1 MKHLRSA
8 AALAAALAL
17 AVTAAGCG
25 ASSSS
30 SQATSS
36 AALGPAANYDYQN
49 FTYSQGL
56 TAEGRWEGVRAL
68 DYVTLPEDFAAI
80 PLKKA
85 DIEPTEEDIQSL
97 WDNLLESNRIQQ
109 PVTGR
114 AAEEGD
120 IANIDYSGTVDGV
133 VFTGGTAEGYDL
145 TLGSG
150 TFIPGFEDQIV
161 GHNIGDSFDVTVTFP
176 DDYGDSTDE
185 AGNTITLS
193 GKEAVFRVTL
203 NSLAVSVLPEATDA
217 WVEEN
222 FGASNDL
229 HTVAELDQYFHDN
242 LYTSNLTNAVVDY
255 LTENSQVSSIPDVVR
270 NYQVC
275 SQLSYYNSY
284 ASMFGYETL
293 DEFLSGFEEQ
303 IVGHNV
309 GDSFDVTI
317 TFPDGYG
324 DSTDADGNVVT
335 LSGKEAVFHVTLNS
349 LAVSVLPEA
358 TDAWV
363 EENFGA
369 SNDLHTVAD
378 VDQYFHDSLYSSN
391 LTNAVVDYLTEN
403 STVSSIPEVVLNYQ
417 VCSQLS
423 YYNSYAAMFGYETL
437 DEFLA
442 GFMGY
447 DNADALLADTEQDVL
462 NSCNQLLIFQAVA
475 ESLDLAPTEAE
486 LETYASYTESMGEGY
501 VHLLALQDS
510 ALSALRDGAV
520 VS

>member
-176 DDYGDSTDE
+176 EDYGDSTDE

-293 DEFLSGFEEQ
+293 DEFLSGF
-303 IVGHNV
+303 
-309 GDSFDVTI
+309 
-317 TFPDGYG
+317 
-324 DSTDADGNVVT
+324 
-335 LSGKEAVFHVTLNS
+335 
-349 LAVSVLPEA
+349 
-358 TDAWV
+358 
-363 EENFGA
+363 
-369 SNDLHTVAD
+369 
-378 VDQYFHDSLYSSN
+378 
-391 LTNAVVDYLTEN
+391 
-403 STVSSIPEVVLNYQ
+403 
-417 VCSQLS
+417 
-423 YYNSYAAMFGYETL
+423 
-437 DEFLA
+437 
-442 GFMGY
+442 MGY

-475 ESLDLAPTEAE
+475 ESLDLAPTDAE
-486 LETYASYTESMGEGY
+486 LEAYASYTETMGEGY
-501 VHLLALQDS
+501 VHLLALQDRV
-510 ALSALRDGAV
+510 LSTLRDGAAI
-520 VS
+520 S

>member
-176 DDYGDSTDE
+176 DDYGDATDE

-293 DEFLSGFEEQ
+293 DEFLSGF
-303 IVGHNV
+303 
-309 GDSFDVTI
+309 
-317 TFPDGYG
+317 
-324 DSTDADGNVVT
+324 
-335 LSGKEAVFHVTLNS
+335 
-349 LAVSVLPEA
+349 
-358 TDAWV
+358 
-363 EENFGA
+363 
-369 SNDLHTVAD
+369 
-378 VDQYFHDSLYSSN
+378 
-391 LTNAVVDYLTEN
+391 
-403 STVSSIPEVVLNYQ
+403 
-417 VCSQLS
+417 
-423 YYNSYAAMFGYETL
+423 
-437 DEFLA
+437 
-442 GFMGY
+442 MGY

-475 ESLDLAPTEAE
+475 ESLDLAPTDAE
-486 LETYASYTESMGEGY
+486 LEAYASYTESMGEGY
-501 VHLLALQDS
+501 VHLLALQDRV
-510 ALSALRDGAV
+510 LSTLRDGAAI
-520 VS
+520 S

>member
-161 GHNIGDSFDVTVTFP
+161 GHNIGDRFDVTVTFP

-255 LTENSQVSSIPDVVR
+255 LTENSQVSSIPDVVL

-293 DEFLSGFEEQ
+293 DEFLS
-303 IVGHNV
+303 
-309 GDSFDVTI
+309 
-317 TFPDGYG
+317 
-324 DSTDADGNVVT
+324 
-335 LSGKEAVFHVTLNS
+335 
-349 LAVSVLPEA
+349 
-358 TDAWV
+358 
-363 EENFGA
+363 
-369 SNDLHTVAD
+369 
-378 VDQYFHDSLYSSN
+378 
-391 LTNAVVDYLTEN
+391 
-403 STVSSIPEVVLNYQ
+403 
-417 VCSQLS
+417 
-423 YYNSYAAMFGYETL
+423 
-437 DEFLA
+437 

-475 ESLDLAPTEAE
+475 ESLDLAPTDAE
-486 LETYASYTESMGEGY
+486 LEAYASYTETMGEGY
-501 VHLLALQDS
+501 VHLLALQDRVL
-510 ALSALRDGAV
+510 ATLRDGAAI
-520 VS
+520 S

>member
-68 DYVTLPEDFAAI
+68 DYVTLPDDFAAI

-229 HTVAELDQYFHDN
+229 HTVA
-242 LYTSNLTNAVVDY
+242 
-255 LTENSQVSSIPDVVR
+255 
-270 NYQVC
+270 
-275 SQLSYYNSY
+275 
-284 ASMFGYETL
+284 
-293 DEFLSGFEEQ
+293 
-303 IVGHNV
+303 
-309 GDSFDVTI
+309 
-317 TFPDGYG
+317 
-324 DSTDADGNVVT
+324 
-335 LSGKEAVFHVTLNS
+335 
-349 LAVSVLPEA
+349 
-358 TDAWV
+358 
-363 EENFGA
+363 
-369 SNDLHTVAD
+369 D

-486 LETYASYTESMGEGY
+486 LETYAGYAESMGEGY

-510 ALSALRDGAV
+510 VLSALRDGAV

>member
-150 TFIPGFEDQIV
+150 TFIPGFEEQIV

-176 DDYGDSTDE
+176 EDYGDSTDE

-293 DEFLSGFEEQ
+293 DEFLSGF
-303 IVGHNV
+303 
-309 GDSFDVTI
+309 
-317 TFPDGYG
+317 
-324 DSTDADGNVVT
+324 
-335 LSGKEAVFHVTLNS
+335 
-349 LAVSVLPEA
+349 
-358 TDAWV
+358 
-363 EENFGA
+363 
-369 SNDLHTVAD
+369 
-378 VDQYFHDSLYSSN
+378 
-391 LTNAVVDYLTEN
+391 
-403 STVSSIPEVVLNYQ
+403 
-417 VCSQLS
+417 
-423 YYNSYAAMFGYETL
+423 
-437 DEFLA
+437 
-442 GFMGY
+442 MGY

-475 ESLDLAPTEAE
+475 ESLDLAPTDAE
-486 LETYASYTESMGEGY
+486 LEAYASYTETMGEGY
-501 VHLLALQDS
+501 VHLLALQDRV
-510 ALSALRDGAV
+510 LSTLRDGAAI
-520 VS
+520 S

>member
-150 TFIPGFEDQIV
+150 TFIPGFEDQIA

-293 DEFLSGFEEQ
+293 DEFLSGF
-303 IVGHNV
+303 
-309 GDSFDVTI
+309 
-317 TFPDGYG
+317 
-324 DSTDADGNVVT
+324 
-335 LSGKEAVFHVTLNS
+335 
-349 LAVSVLPEA
+349 
-358 TDAWV
+358 
-363 EENFGA
+363 
-369 SNDLHTVAD
+369 
-378 VDQYFHDSLYSSN
+378 
-391 LTNAVVDYLTEN
+391 
-403 STVSSIPEVVLNYQ
+403 
-417 VCSQLS
+417 
-423 YYNSYAAMFGYETL
+423 
-437 DEFLA
+437 
-442 GFMGY
+442 MGY

-475 ESLDLAPTEAE
+475 ESLDLAPTDAE
-486 LETYASYTESMGEGY
+486 LEAYASYTETMGEGY
-501 VHLLALQDS
+501 VHLLALQDRV
-510 ALSALRDGAV
+510 LSTLRDGAAI
-520 VS
+520 S

>member
-222 FGASNDL
+222 FGASNNL

-293 DEFLSGFEEQ
+293 DEFLSGF
-303 IVGHNV
+303 
-309 GDSFDVTI
+309 
-317 TFPDGYG
+317 
-324 DSTDADGNVVT
+324 
-335 LSGKEAVFHVTLNS
+335 
-349 LAVSVLPEA
+349 
-358 TDAWV
+358 
-363 EENFGA
+363 
-369 SNDLHTVAD
+369 
-378 VDQYFHDSLYSSN
+378 
-391 LTNAVVDYLTEN
+391 
-403 STVSSIPEVVLNYQ
+403 
-417 VCSQLS
+417 
-423 YYNSYAAMFGYETL
+423 
-437 DEFLA
+437 
-442 GFMGY
+442 MGY

-475 ESLDLAPTEAE
+475 ESLDLAPTDAE
-486 LETYASYTESMGEGY
+486 LEAYASYTETMGEGY
-501 VHLLALQDS
+501 VHLLALQDRV
-510 ALSALRDGAV
+510 LSTLRDGAAI
-520 VS
+520 S

>member
-293 DEFLSGFEEQ
+293 DEFLSGF
-303 IVGHNV
+303 
-309 GDSFDVTI
+309 
-317 TFPDGYG
+317 
-324 DSTDADGNVVT
+324 
-335 LSGKEAVFHVTLNS
+335 
-349 LAVSVLPEA
+349 
-358 TDAWV
+358 
-363 EENFGA
+363 
-369 SNDLHTVAD
+369 
-378 VDQYFHDSLYSSN
+378 
-391 LTNAVVDYLTEN
+391 
-403 STVSSIPEVVLNYQ
+403 
-417 VCSQLS
+417 
-423 YYNSYAAMFGYETL
+423 
-437 DEFLA
+437 
-442 GFMGY
+442 MGY

-475 ESLDLAPTEAE
+475 ESLDLAPTDAE
-486 LETYASYTESMGEGY
+486 LEAYASYTESMGEGY
-501 VHLLALQDS
+501 VHLLALQDRV
-510 ALSALRDGAV
+510 LSALRDGA
-520 VS
+520 SIS

>member
-97 WDNLLESNRIQQ
+97 WDNLLESNRIRQ

-150 TFIPGFEDQIV
+150 TFIPGFEEQIV

-176 DDYGDSTDE
+176 EDYGDSTDE

-222 FGASNDL
+222 FGASNGL

-293 DEFLSGFEEQ
+293 DEFLSGF
-303 IVGHNV
+303 
-309 GDSFDVTI
+309 
-317 TFPDGYG
+317 
-324 DSTDADGNVVT
+324 
-335 LSGKEAVFHVTLNS
+335 
-349 LAVSVLPEA
+349 
-358 TDAWV
+358 
-363 EENFGA
+363 
-369 SNDLHTVAD
+369 
-378 VDQYFHDSLYSSN
+378 
-391 LTNAVVDYLTEN
+391 
-403 STVSSIPEVVLNYQ
+403 
-417 VCSQLS
+417 
-423 YYNSYAAMFGYETL
+423 
-437 DEFLA
+437 
-442 GFMGY
+442 MGY

-475 ESLDLAPTEAE
+475 ESLDLAPTDAE
-486 LETYASYTESMGEGY
+486 LEAYASYTESMGEGY
-501 VHLLALQDS
+501 VHLLALQDRV
-510 ALSALRDGAV
+510 LSTLRDGA
-520 VS
+520 SIS

>member
-36 AALGPAANYDYQN
+36 ASLGPAANYDYQN

-293 DEFLSGFEEQ
+293 DEFLSGF
-303 IVGHNV
+303 
-309 GDSFDVTI
+309 
-317 TFPDGYG
+317 
-324 DSTDADGNVVT
+324 
-335 LSGKEAVFHVTLNS
+335 
-349 LAVSVLPEA
+349 
-358 TDAWV
+358 
-363 EENFGA
+363 
-369 SNDLHTVAD
+369 
-378 VDQYFHDSLYSSN
+378 
-391 LTNAVVDYLTEN
+391 
-403 STVSSIPEVVLNYQ
+403 
-417 VCSQLS
+417 
-423 YYNSYAAMFGYETL
+423 
-437 DEFLA
+437 
-442 GFMGY
+442 MGY

-475 ESLDLAPTEAE
+475 ESLDLAPTDAE
-486 LETYASYTESMGEGY
+486 LEAYASYTESMGEGY
-501 VHLLALQDS
+501 VHLLALQDRV
-510 ALSALRDGAV
+510 LSTLRDGAAI
-520 VS
+520 S

>member
-8 AALAAALAL
+8 AALAAALSL

-203 NSLAVSVLPEATDA
+203 NSLAVSGLPEATDA

-293 DEFLSGFEEQ
+293 DEFLSGF
-303 IVGHNV
+303 
-309 GDSFDVTI
+309 
-317 TFPDGYG
+317 
-324 DSTDADGNVVT
+324 
-335 LSGKEAVFHVTLNS
+335 
-349 LAVSVLPEA
+349 
-358 TDAWV
+358 
-363 EENFGA
+363 
-369 SNDLHTVAD
+369 
-378 VDQYFHDSLYSSN
+378 
-391 LTNAVVDYLTEN
+391 
-403 STVSSIPEVVLNYQ
+403 
-417 VCSQLS
+417 
-423 YYNSYAAMFGYETL
+423 
-437 DEFLA
+437 
-442 GFMGY
+442 MGY

-475 ESLDLAPTEAE
+475 ESLDLAPTDAE
-486 LETYASYTESMGEGY
+486 LEAYASYTESMGEGY
-501 VHLLALQDS
+501 VHLLALQDRVL
-510 ALSALRDGAV
+510 ATLRDGAAI
-520 VS
+520 S

>member
-150 TFIPGFEDQIV
+150 TFIPGFEEQIV

-229 HTVAELDQYFHDN
+229 HTVADLDQYFHDN

-293 DEFLSGFEEQ
+293 DEFLSGF
-303 IVGHNV
+303 
-309 GDSFDVTI
+309 
-317 TFPDGYG
+317 
-324 DSTDADGNVVT
+324 
-335 LSGKEAVFHVTLNS
+335 
-349 LAVSVLPEA
+349 
-358 TDAWV
+358 
-363 EENFGA
+363 
-369 SNDLHTVAD
+369 
-378 VDQYFHDSLYSSN
+378 
-391 LTNAVVDYLTEN
+391 
-403 STVSSIPEVVLNYQ
+403 
-417 VCSQLS
+417 
-423 YYNSYAAMFGYETL
+423 
-437 DEFLA
+437 
-442 GFMGY
+442 MGY

-475 ESLDLAPTEAE
+475 ESLDLAPTDAE
-486 LETYASYTESMGEGY
+486 LEAYASYTETMGEGY
-501 VHLLALQDS
+501 VHLLALQDRVL
-510 ALSALRDGAV
+510 ATLRDGAAI
-520 VS
+520 S

>member
-293 DEFLSGFEEQ
+293 DEFLSGF
-303 IVGHNV
+303 
-309 GDSFDVTI
+309 
-317 TFPDGYG
+317 
-324 DSTDADGNVVT
+324 
-335 LSGKEAVFHVTLNS
+335 
-349 LAVSVLPEA
+349 
-358 TDAWV
+358 
-363 EENFGA
+363 
-369 SNDLHTVAD
+369 
-378 VDQYFHDSLYSSN
+378 
-391 LTNAVVDYLTEN
+391 
-403 STVSSIPEVVLNYQ
+403 
-417 VCSQLS
+417 
-423 YYNSYAAMFGYETL
+423 
-437 DEFLA
+437 
-442 GFMGY
+442 MGY

-475 ESLDLAPTEAE
+475 ESLDLAPTDAE
-486 LETYASYTESMGEGY
+486 LEAYASYTETMGEGY
-501 VHLLALQDS
+501 VHLLALQDRV
-510 ALSALRDGAV
+510 LSALRDGAAI
-520 VS
+520 S

>member
-150 TFIPGFEDQIV
+150 TFIPGFEEQIV

-293 DEFLSGFEEQ
+293 DEFLSGF
-303 IVGHNV
+303 
-309 GDSFDVTI
+309 
-317 TFPDGYG
+317 
-324 DSTDADGNVVT
+324 
-335 LSGKEAVFHVTLNS
+335 
-349 LAVSVLPEA
+349 
-358 TDAWV
+358 
-363 EENFGA
+363 
-369 SNDLHTVAD
+369 
-378 VDQYFHDSLYSSN
+378 
-391 LTNAVVDYLTEN
+391 
-403 STVSSIPEVVLNYQ
+403 
-417 VCSQLS
+417 
-423 YYNSYAAMFGYETL
+423 
-437 DEFLA
+437 
-442 GFMGY
+442 MGY

-475 ESLDLAPTEAE
+475 ESLDLAPTDAE
-486 LETYASYTESMGEGY
+486 LEAYASYTESMGEGY
-501 VHLLALQDS
+501 VHLLALQDRVL
-510 ALSALRDGAV
+510 ATLRDGAAI
-520 VS
+520 S

>member
-161 GHNIGDSFDVTVTFP
+161 GRNIGDSFDVTVTFP

-293 DEFLSGFEEQ
+293 DEFLSGF
-303 IVGHNV
+303 
-309 GDSFDVTI
+309 
-317 TFPDGYG
+317 
-324 DSTDADGNVVT
+324 
-335 LSGKEAVFHVTLNS
+335 
-349 LAVSVLPEA
+349 
-358 TDAWV
+358 
-363 EENFGA
+363 
-369 SNDLHTVAD
+369 
-378 VDQYFHDSLYSSN
+378 
-391 LTNAVVDYLTEN
+391 
-403 STVSSIPEVVLNYQ
+403 
-417 VCSQLS
+417 
-423 YYNSYAAMFGYETL
+423 
-437 DEFLA
+437 
-442 GFMGY
+442 MGY

-475 ESLDLAPTEAE
+475 ESLDLAPTDAE
-486 LETYASYTESMGEGY
+486 LEAYASYTESMGEGY
-501 VHLLALQDS
+501 VHLLALQDRV
-510 ALSALRDGAV
+510 LSTLRDGA
-520 VS
+520 SIS

>member
-150 TFIPGFEDQIV
+150 TFIPGFEEQIV

-293 DEFLSGFEEQ
+293 DEFLSGF
-303 IVGHNV
+303 
-309 GDSFDVTI
+309 
-317 TFPDGYG
+317 
-324 DSTDADGNVVT
+324 
-335 LSGKEAVFHVTLNS
+335 
-349 LAVSVLPEA
+349 
-358 TDAWV
+358 
-363 EENFGA
+363 
-369 SNDLHTVAD
+369 
-378 VDQYFHDSLYSSN
+378 
-391 LTNAVVDYLTEN
+391 
-403 STVSSIPEVVLNYQ
+403 
-417 VCSQLS
+417 
-423 YYNSYAAMFGYETL
+423 
-437 DEFLA
+437 
-442 GFMGY
+442 MGY

-475 ESLDLAPTEAE
+475 ESLDLAPTDAE
-486 LETYASYTESMGEGY
+486 LEAYASYTETMGEGY
-501 VHLLALQDS
+501 VHLLALQDRV
-510 ALSALRDGAV
+510 LSTLRDGAAI
-520 VS
+520 S

>member
-293 DEFLSGFEEQ
+293 DEFLSGF
-303 IVGHNV
+303 
-309 GDSFDVTI
+309 
-317 TFPDGYG
+317 
-324 DSTDADGNVVT
+324 
-335 LSGKEAVFHVTLNS
+335 
-349 LAVSVLPEA
+349 
-358 TDAWV
+358 
-363 EENFGA
+363 
-369 SNDLHTVAD
+369 
-378 VDQYFHDSLYSSN
+378 
-391 LTNAVVDYLTEN
+391 
-403 STVSSIPEVVLNYQ
+403 
-417 VCSQLS
+417 
-423 YYNSYAAMFGYETL
+423 
-437 DEFLA
+437 
-442 GFMGY
+442 MGY

-475 ESLDLAPTEAE
+475 ESLDLAPTDAE
-486 LETYASYTESMGEGY
+486 LEAYASYTETMGEGY
-501 VHLLALQDS
+501 VHLLALQDRV
-510 ALSALRDGAV
+510 LSTLRDGAAI
-520 VS
+520 S

>member
-1 MKHLRSA
+1 MKKHLRLIA
-8 AALAAALAL
+8 AAAALAL
-17 AVTAAGCG
+17 AVSAAGCG

-30 SQATSS
+30 SEATSS
-36 AALGPAANYDYQN
+36 AVLGSASGYDYQN

-56 TAEGRWEGVRAL
+56 TADGHWEGVAAL
-68 DYVTLPEDFAAI
+68 DYVTLPEDYAAI

-85 DIEPTEEDIQSL
+85 DIEPAEEDIQSL

-114 AAEEGD
+114 AAETGD

-161 GHNIGDSFDVTVTFP
+161 GHNIGDNFDVTVTFP
-176 DDYGDSTDE
+176 EDYGDSTDE

-193 GKEAVFRVTL
+193 GKEAVFNVTL

-222 FGASNDL
+222 FGESNDL
-229 HTVAELDQYFHDN
+229 HTVAEIDQYFYDN
-242 LYTSNLTNAVVDY
+242 LY
-255 LTENSQVSSIPDVVR
+255 
-270 NYQVC
+270 
-275 SQLSYYNSY
+275 
-284 ASMFGYETL
+284 
-293 DEFLSGFEEQ
+293 
-303 IVGHNV
+303 
-309 GDSFDVTI
+309 
-317 TFPDGYG
+317 
-324 DSTDADGNVVT
+324 ST
-335 LSGKEAVFHVTLNS
+335 
-349 LAVSVLPEA
+349 
-358 TDAWV
+358 
-363 EENFGA
+363 
-369 SNDLHTVAD
+369 
-378 VDQYFHDSLYSSN
+378 N

-403 STVSSIPEVVLNYQ
+403 STVTSIPEVLLNYQ

-437 DEFLA
+437 DEFLS

-447 DNADALLADTEQDVL
+447 DTADALLADTEEDIL
-462 NSCNQLLIFQAVA
+462 TSCDQLLIFQAVA
-475 ESLDLAPTEAE
+475 ESLDLAPTDAE
-486 LETYASYTESMGEGY
+486 LEVYASYAESMGQGY
-501 VHLLALQDS
+501 VHLLALQDHVL
-510 ALSALRDGAV
+510 ATLRDSAQ

>member
-150 TFIPGFEDQIV
+150 TFIPGFEEQIV

-222 FGASNDL
+222 FGASNGL

-293 DEFLSGFEEQ
+293 DEFLSGF
-303 IVGHNV
+303 
-309 GDSFDVTI
+309 
-317 TFPDGYG
+317 
-324 DSTDADGNVVT
+324 
-335 LSGKEAVFHVTLNS
+335 
-349 LAVSVLPEA
+349 
-358 TDAWV
+358 
-363 EENFGA
+363 
-369 SNDLHTVAD
+369 
-378 VDQYFHDSLYSSN
+378 
-391 LTNAVVDYLTEN
+391 
-403 STVSSIPEVVLNYQ
+403 
-417 VCSQLS
+417 
-423 YYNSYAAMFGYETL
+423 
-437 DEFLA
+437 
-442 GFMGY
+442 MGY

-475 ESLDLAPTEAE
+475 ESLDLAPTDAE
-486 LETYASYTESMGEGY
+486 LEAYASYTESMGEGY
-501 VHLLALQDS
+501 VHLLALQDRV
-510 ALSALRDGAV
+510 LSTLRDGAAI
-520 VS
+520 S

>member
-161 GHNIGDSFDVTVTFP
+161 GPNIGDSFDVTVTFP

-293 DEFLSGFEEQ
+293 DEFLSGF
-303 IVGHNV
+303 
-309 GDSFDVTI
+309 
-317 TFPDGYG
+317 
-324 DSTDADGNVVT
+324 
-335 LSGKEAVFHVTLNS
+335 
-349 LAVSVLPEA
+349 
-358 TDAWV
+358 
-363 EENFGA
+363 
-369 SNDLHTVAD
+369 
-378 VDQYFHDSLYSSN
+378 
-391 LTNAVVDYLTEN
+391 
-403 STVSSIPEVVLNYQ
+403 
-417 VCSQLS
+417 
-423 YYNSYAAMFGYETL
+423 
-437 DEFLA
+437 
-442 GFMGY
+442 MGY

-475 ESLDLAPTEAE
+475 ESLDLAPTDAE
-486 LETYASYTESMGEGY
+486 LEAYASYTESMGEGY
-501 VHLLALQDS
+501 VHLLALQDRV
-510 ALSALRDGAV
+510 LSTLRDGAAI
-520 VS
+520 S

>member
-293 DEFLSGFEEQ
+293 DEFLSGF
-303 IVGHNV
+303 
-309 GDSFDVTI
+309 
-317 TFPDGYG
+317 
-324 DSTDADGNVVT
+324 
-335 LSGKEAVFHVTLNS
+335 
-349 LAVSVLPEA
+349 
-358 TDAWV
+358 
-363 EENFGA
+363 
-369 SNDLHTVAD
+369 
-378 VDQYFHDSLYSSN
+378 
-391 LTNAVVDYLTEN
+391 
-403 STVSSIPEVVLNYQ
+403 
-417 VCSQLS
+417 
-423 YYNSYAAMFGYETL
+423 
-437 DEFLA
+437 
-442 GFMGY
+442 MGY

-475 ESLDLAPTEAE
+475 ESLDLAPTDAE
-486 LETYASYTESMGEGY
+486 LEAYASYTESMGEGY
-501 VHLLALQDS
+501 VHLLAQQHRVL
-510 ALSALRDGAV
+510 ATLRAGAAI
-520 VS
+520 S

>member
-229 HTVAELDQYFHDN
+229 HTVAELDRYFHDN

-293 DEFLSGFEEQ
+293 DEFLSGF
-303 IVGHNV
+303 
-309 GDSFDVTI
+309 
-317 TFPDGYG
+317 
-324 DSTDADGNVVT
+324 
-335 LSGKEAVFHVTLNS
+335 
-349 LAVSVLPEA
+349 
-358 TDAWV
+358 
-363 EENFGA
+363 
-369 SNDLHTVAD
+369 
-378 VDQYFHDSLYSSN
+378 
-391 LTNAVVDYLTEN
+391 
-403 STVSSIPEVVLNYQ
+403 
-417 VCSQLS
+417 
-423 YYNSYAAMFGYETL
+423 
-437 DEFLA
+437 
-442 GFMGY
+442 MGY

-475 ESLDLAPTEAE
+475 ESLDLAPTDAE
-486 LETYASYTESMGEGY
+486 LEAYASYTESMGEGY
-501 VHLLALQDS
+501 VHLLALQDRV
-510 ALSALRDGAV
+510 LSALRDGAAI
-520 VS
+520 S

>member
-120 IANIDYSGTVDGV
+120 IANIDYRGTVDGV

-193 GKEAVFRVTL
+193 GKEAVFHVTL

-229 HTVAELDQYFHDN
+229 HTVAELDRYFHDN

-293 DEFLSGFEEQ
+293 DEFLSGF
-303 IVGHNV
+303 
-309 GDSFDVTI
+309 
-317 TFPDGYG
+317 
-324 DSTDADGNVVT
+324 
-335 LSGKEAVFHVTLNS
+335 
-349 LAVSVLPEA
+349 
-358 TDAWV
+358 
-363 EENFGA
+363 
-369 SNDLHTVAD
+369 
-378 VDQYFHDSLYSSN
+378 
-391 LTNAVVDYLTEN
+391 
-403 STVSSIPEVVLNYQ
+403 
-417 VCSQLS
+417 
-423 YYNSYAAMFGYETL
+423 
-437 DEFLA
+437 
-442 GFMGY
+442 MGY

-475 ESLDLAPTEAE
+475 ESLDLAPTDAE
-486 LETYASYTESMGEGY
+486 LEAYASYTETMGEGY
-501 VHLLALQDS
+501 VHLLALQDRV
-510 ALSALRDGAV
+510 LSTLRDGAAI
-520 VS
+520 S

>member
-293 DEFLSGFEEQ
+293 DEFLSGF
-303 IVGHNV
+303 
-309 GDSFDVTI
+309 
-317 TFPDGYG
+317 
-324 DSTDADGNVVT
+324 
-335 LSGKEAVFHVTLNS
+335 
-349 LAVSVLPEA
+349 
-358 TDAWV
+358 
-363 EENFGA
+363 
-369 SNDLHTVAD
+369 
-378 VDQYFHDSLYSSN
+378 
-391 LTNAVVDYLTEN
+391 
-403 STVSSIPEVVLNYQ
+403 
-417 VCSQLS
+417 
-423 YYNSYAAMFGYETL
+423 
-437 DEFLA
+437 
-442 GFMGY
+442 MGY

-475 ESLDLAPTEAE
+475 ESLDLAPTDAE
-486 LETYASYTESMGEGY
+486 LEAYASYTETMGEGY
-501 VHLLALQDS
+501 VHLLALQDKV
-510 ALSALRDGAV
+510 LSTLREGAQI
-520 VS
+520 S

>member
-68 DYVTLPEDFAAI
+68 DYVTLPDDFAAI

-293 DEFLSGFEEQ
+293 DEFLSGF
-303 IVGHNV
+303 
-309 GDSFDVTI
+309 
-317 TFPDGYG
+317 
-324 DSTDADGNVVT
+324 
-335 LSGKEAVFHVTLNS
+335 
-349 LAVSVLPEA
+349 
-358 TDAWV
+358 
-363 EENFGA
+363 
-369 SNDLHTVAD
+369 
-378 VDQYFHDSLYSSN
+378 
-391 LTNAVVDYLTEN
+391 
-403 STVSSIPEVVLNYQ
+403 
-417 VCSQLS
+417 
-423 YYNSYAAMFGYETL
+423 
-437 DEFLA
+437 
-442 GFMGY
+442 MGY

-475 ESLDLAPTEAE
+475 ESLDLAPTDAE
-486 LETYASYTESMGEGY
+486 LEAYASYTESMGEGY
-501 VHLLALQDS
+501 VHLLALQDRVL
-510 ALSALRDGAV
+510 ATLRDGAAI
-520 VS
+520 S

>member
-176 DDYGDSTDE
+176 EDYGDSTDE

-293 DEFLSGFEEQ
+293 DEFLSGF
-303 IVGHNV
+303 
-309 GDSFDVTI
+309 
-317 TFPDGYG
+317 
-324 DSTDADGNVVT
+324 
-335 LSGKEAVFHVTLNS
+335 
-349 LAVSVLPEA
+349 
-358 TDAWV
+358 
-363 EENFGA
+363 
-369 SNDLHTVAD
+369 
-378 VDQYFHDSLYSSN
+378 
-391 LTNAVVDYLTEN
+391 
-403 STVSSIPEVVLNYQ
+403 
-417 VCSQLS
+417 
-423 YYNSYAAMFGYETL
+423 
-437 DEFLA
+437 
-442 GFMGY
+442 MGY

-475 ESLDLAPTEAE
+475 ESLDLAPTDAE
-486 LETYASYTESMGEGY
+486 LEAYASYTESMGEGY
-501 VHLLALQDS
+501 VHLLALQDRV
-510 ALSALRDGAV
+510 LSTLRDGAAI
-520 VS
+520 S

>member
-97 WDNLLESNRIQQ
+97 WDNLLESNRIRQ

-293 DEFLSGFEEQ
+293 DEFLSGF
-303 IVGHNV
+303 
-309 GDSFDVTI
+309 
-317 TFPDGYG
+317 
-324 DSTDADGNVVT
+324 
-335 LSGKEAVFHVTLNS
+335 
-349 LAVSVLPEA
+349 
-358 TDAWV
+358 
-363 EENFGA
+363 
-369 SNDLHTVAD
+369 
-378 VDQYFHDSLYSSN
+378 
-391 LTNAVVDYLTEN
+391 
-403 STVSSIPEVVLNYQ
+403 
-417 VCSQLS
+417 
-423 YYNSYAAMFGYETL
+423 
-437 DEFLA
+437 
-442 GFMGY
+442 MGY

-475 ESLDLAPTEAE
+475 ESLDLAPTDAE
-486 LETYASYTESMGEGY
+486 LEAYASYTESMGEGY
-501 VHLLALQDS
+501 VHLLALQDRV
-510 ALSALRDGAV
+510 LSTLRDGAAI
-520 VS
+520 S

>member
-114 AAEEGD
+114 AAEDGD

-293 DEFLSGFEEQ
+293 DEFLSGF
-303 IVGHNV
+303 
-309 GDSFDVTI
+309 
-317 TFPDGYG
+317 
-324 DSTDADGNVVT
+324 
-335 LSGKEAVFHVTLNS
+335 
-349 LAVSVLPEA
+349 
-358 TDAWV
+358 
-363 EENFGA
+363 
-369 SNDLHTVAD
+369 
-378 VDQYFHDSLYSSN
+378 
-391 LTNAVVDYLTEN
+391 
-403 STVSSIPEVVLNYQ
+403 
-417 VCSQLS
+417 
-423 YYNSYAAMFGYETL
+423 
-437 DEFLA
+437 
-442 GFMGY
+442 MGY

-475 ESLDLAPTEAE
+475 ESLDLAPTDAE
-486 LETYASYTESMGEGY
+486 LEAYASYTESMGEGY
-501 VHLLALQDS
+501 VHLLALQDRV
-510 ALSALRDGAV
+510 LSALRDGAAI
-520 VS
+520 S

>member
-193 GKEAVFRVTL
+193 GKEAVFHVTL

-293 DEFLSGFEEQ
+293 DEFLSGF
-303 IVGHNV
+303 
-309 GDSFDVTI
+309 
-317 TFPDGYG
+317 
-324 DSTDADGNVVT
+324 
-335 LSGKEAVFHVTLNS
+335 
-349 LAVSVLPEA
+349 
-358 TDAWV
+358 
-363 EENFGA
+363 
-369 SNDLHTVAD
+369 
-378 VDQYFHDSLYSSN
+378 
-391 LTNAVVDYLTEN
+391 
-403 STVSSIPEVVLNYQ
+403 
-417 VCSQLS
+417 
-423 YYNSYAAMFGYETL
+423 
-437 DEFLA
+437 
-442 GFMGY
+442 MGY

-475 ESLDLAPTEAE
+475 ESLDLAPTDAE
-486 LETYASYTESMGEGY
+486 LEAYASYTESMGEGY
-501 VHLLALQDS
+501 VHLLALQDRV
-510 ALSALRDGAV
+510 LSALRDGAAI
-520 VS
+520 S

>member
-293 DEFLSGFEEQ
+293 DEFLSGF
-303 IVGHNV
+303 
-309 GDSFDVTI
+309 
-317 TFPDGYG
+317 
-324 DSTDADGNVVT
+324 
-335 LSGKEAVFHVTLNS
+335 
-349 LAVSVLPEA
+349 
-358 TDAWV
+358 
-363 EENFGA
+363 
-369 SNDLHTVAD
+369 
-378 VDQYFHDSLYSSN
+378 
-391 LTNAVVDYLTEN
+391 
-403 STVSSIPEVVLNYQ
+403 
-417 VCSQLS
+417 
-423 YYNSYAAMFGYETL
+423 
-437 DEFLA
+437 
-442 GFMGY
+442 MGY

-475 ESLDLAPTEAE
+475 ESLELAPTDAE
-486 LETYASYTESMGEGY
+486 LEAYASYTETMGEGY
-501 VHLLALQDS
+501 VHLLALQDRVL
-510 ALSALRDGAV
+510 ATLRDGAAI
-520 VS
+520 S

>member
-68 DYVTLPEDFAAI
+68 DYVSLPEDFAAI

-275 SQLSYYNSY
+275 SQLSYSNSY

-293 DEFLSGFEEQ
+293 DEFLS
-303 IVGHNV
+303 
-309 GDSFDVTI
+309 
-317 TFPDGYG
+317 
-324 DSTDADGNVVT
+324 
-335 LSGKEAVFHVTLNS
+335 
-349 LAVSVLPEA
+349 
-358 TDAWV
+358 
-363 EENFGA
+363 
-369 SNDLHTVAD
+369 
-378 VDQYFHDSLYSSN
+378 
-391 LTNAVVDYLTEN
+391 
-403 STVSSIPEVVLNYQ
+403 
-417 VCSQLS
+417 
-423 YYNSYAAMFGYETL
+423 
-437 DEFLA
+437 

-475 ESLDLAPTEAE
+475 ESLDLAPTDAE
-486 LETYASYTESMGEGY
+486 LEAYASYTESMGEGY
-501 VHLLALQDS
+501 VHLLALQDRVL
-510 ALSALRDGAV
+510 ATLRDGAAI
-520 VS
+520 S